1 MKYTEVMTKQADVGA
16 TLNALLDKGK
26 GALSSLAP
34 GELGWG
40 AVGAGG
46 GAMLG
51 YTLARLLH
59 RKPGTKTKLLYAL
72 LGAAAGGAGSHY
84 ALQSLPSSSGNGSK
98 LDEIRESAG
107 SDKPEPIPA
116 EDVPTGD
123 GNILPWRPRTTA
135 LTAAGIGAVR
145 GATRGTRKGSL
156 LAPNVYE
163 AWRHRSN
170 NDLETLQD
178 RLNSTYTDELARR
191 SKLQQLGNRIKG
203 YDASVDVDGRIAL
216 KDSGYNMARGLSNAA
231 AGALIHGAVAG
242 GLHAGVNAL
251 TRRFSQDIDAQNAAA
266 TREQLIRNLTGK

>member
-1 MKYTEVMTKQADVGA
+1 MKYSEVMTKQADA
-16 TLNALLDKGK
+16 MSTLNELLDKGK
-26 GALSSLAP
+26 GALSQLAP

-59 RKPGTKTKLLYAL
+59 RKPGAKTKLLYSL

-84 ALQSLPSSSGNGSK
+84 ALKALPASSGAGSK
-98 LDEIRESAG
+98 LDEIRDSAG
-107 SDKPEPIPA
+107 SNAPEPIPST
-116 EDVPTGD
+116 DIPSGD

-135 LTAAGIGAVR
+135 LAAAGVGAVR

-163 AWRHRSN
+163 AWRHRTK

-191 SKLQQLGNRIKG
+191 SRLQQLGNRIKG
-203 YDASVDVDGRIAL
+203 YDAAVDVDGRIAL

-231 AGALIHGAVAG
+231 AGALMHGALAG
-242 GLHAGVNAL
+242 GLHAGINAL

-266 TREQLIRNLTGK
+266 TRDQLIRNLTGK